1 MRQPDVDVLA
11 SLTELHIFTNLCIN
25 SRRLASGCGQ
35 CFGNHAT
42 GPILPW
48 VMYLCKMTK
57 GDTVHTFVTICKG
70 RQNSAKFKHDA
81 SPAWTS
87 SWKDLVLILCEH
99 RDWTFNK
106 KRHSYQL
113 ASDWKHSLCKHHL
126 HHLFVTSR
134 KTVPCMYPS
143 EYWIGTLPDC
153 HEQTNY
159 WKDIPV
165 LCPFPWSL
173 RMDPMWFAT
182 KEHTPAQRRGGPVG
196 VSGKG
201 KGAKGLYF
209 AYKNCMSQSIN
220 YQIIEWSRQFSASML
235 EICSSKHE
243 KHDSNVT
250 QSIKIY
256 KQ

>member
-1 MRQPDVDVLA
+1 MHDIMYWHLCLILLLVC
-11 SLTELHIFTNLCIN
+11 SLKPFSLWVAIHDTAHNKSADLTWMYWPVWQNYIFTNLCIN

-35 CFGNHAT
+35 WFGNHAT

-81 SPAWTS
+81 SPAWIS

-209 AYKNCMSQSIN
+209 AYKNCMSQSTTK
-220 YQIIEWSRQFSASML
+220 S
-235 EICSSKHE
+235 
-243 KHDSNVT
+243 
-250 QSIKIY
+250 
-256 KQ
+256 